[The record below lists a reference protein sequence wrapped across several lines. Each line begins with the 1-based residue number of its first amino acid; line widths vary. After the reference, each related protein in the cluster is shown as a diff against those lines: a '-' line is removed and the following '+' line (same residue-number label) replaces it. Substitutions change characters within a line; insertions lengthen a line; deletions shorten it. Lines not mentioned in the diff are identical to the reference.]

1 MKNHLK
7 FKIYN
12 LIHKKMNIKIL
23 TPEYVVFEGEV
34 ESVLLPGK
42 NGEFHIMKNHAG
54 VVSSLTGGKVKLFA
68 KSVDDAYA
76 KNLTKENDKDSV
88 FSYSIKSGV
97 VEFNHN
103 KGIILCE

>member
-1 MKNHLK
+1 
-7 FKIYN
+7 
-12 LIHKKMNIKIL
+12 MNIKIL

-34 ESVLLPGK
+34 DSVLLPGK

-54 VVSSLTGGKVKLFA
+54 IVSSLIGGEVKLFTN
-68 KSVDDAYA
+68 SVGEAFT
-76 KNLTKENDKDSV
+76 KNFTKETGKDSV
-88 FSYSIKSGV
+88 FAYKIKSGV

>member
-1 MKNHLK
+1 
-7 FKIYN
+7 
-12 LIHKKMNIKIL
+12 MNIKIL

-34 ESVLLPGK
+34 NSVLLPGK

-54 VVSSLTGGKVKLFA
+54 IVSSLVGGKVKLFVN
-68 KSVDDAYA
+68 SIDDAYA
-76 KNLTKENDKDSV
+76 KNLTKENEKDVV
-88 FSYSIKSGV
+88 FSYPIKSGV